1 MNLIDLAGKY
11 TGKVSWSDS
20 NGESGSLTEA
30 TVLRLDGSSF
40 LVDHED
46 GSSLR
51 LDPEDGVHGLYTV
64 RRDEAEVA
72 GRAFLTDGS
81 LVLDYVAVVKD
92 GVQENITDVWR
103 GDGNSIVRIGLIR
116 QPSRAIWFEAGMS
129 RVD

>member
-11 TGKVSWSDS
+11 TGEVSWSDS

-30 TVLRLDGSSF
+30 TVLRLDGGSF

-51 LDPEDGVHGLYTV
+51 LDPADGVHGLYTI
-64 RRDEAEVA
+64 RRDAVEVA

-81 LVLDYVAVVKD
+81 LVLDYMAVVKD
-92 GVQENITDVWR
+92 GTQENITDVWR
-103 GDGNSIVRIGLIR
+103 RDGSSITRIGLIR
-116 QPSRAIWFEAGMS
+116 QSSRAIWFEAGMS